1 MARKVCIVGTAHPFR
16 GGMADFNHRLA
27 QAFQQNGDEVEI
39 INFTTQYPAFLFPGK
54 TQLSDDQPPEN
65 LKIVRR
71 LSSVNPISW
80 IAVGR
85 KIRKMNPDIL
95 MVNYWLPLMAPAFG
109 TLLRFAGSSR
119 KTRVLSV
126 VHNIIPHEKR
136 IGDFW
141 FSKYFSS
148 AVDGF
153 LTLSKSVLRDLD
165 SFDRKKPRR
174 FNPHPLYDHYGQS
187 HDRRLAKLQLGL
199 NPEKRHLLFFGF
211 IRDYKGLDLLLKA
224 MKPLQENLKDL
235 ELVVAG
241 EFYSN
246 PDFYHKLIQELG
258 IEASVHL
265 HTDFISS
272 ERVGLYFSAA
282 DLVVQPYKSATQSGV
297 TQIAYHFNKP
307 MVVTNVGGLGELVP
321 HGIAGLVAE
330 PDPKDISRAVEN
342 YFNDYQESMLV
353 ENIKEI
359 KKMYSWEKLIEK
371 INQLDEE
378 VLEQKNKS

>member
-1 MARKVCIVGTAHPFR
+1 MGRKVCIVGTAHPFR

-27 QAFQQNGDEVEI
+27 QAFLANGDEVEI
-39 INFTTQYPAFLFPGK
+39 INFTTQYPGFLFPGK
-54 TQLSDDQPPEN
+54 TQFSEDKPPEG
-65 LKIVRR
+65 LKIQRK

-80 IAVGR
+80 ISAGLI
-85 KIRKMNPDIL
+85 IRKMKPDIL

-109 TLLRFAGSSR
+109 SLIRVAVRNR

-136 IGDFW
+136 IGDYW
-141 FSKYFSS
+141 FSKYFSA

-153 LTLSKSVLRDLD
+153 LTLSRSVLKDLD
-165 SFDRKKPRR
+165 AFDKTKPRQ
-174 FNPHPLYDHYGQS
+174 FNPHPLYDHYGEP
-187 HDRRLAKLQLGL
+187 HDRRLAKIQLGL
-199 NPEKRHLLFFGF
+199 DPDKKHLLFFGF

-224 MKPLQENLKDL
+224 MKPVKERLPGV

-241 EFYSN
+241 EFYSS
-246 PDFYHKLIQELG
+246 PDSYHQIIKDLQIDEY
-258 IEASVHL
+258 VNL

-282 DLVVQPYKSATQSGV
+282 DLVVQPYKTATQSGV

-321 HGIAGLVAE
+321 HEIAGLVVDPE
-330 PDPKDISRAVEN
+330 PAAIAMAVEK
-342 YFNDYQESMLV
+342 YFREQKESVFV
-353 ENIKEI
+353 ENIKEL
-359 KKMYSWEKLIEK
+359 KKMYSWKKLIAK
-371 INQLDEE
+371 LNQLDEK
-378 VLEQKNKS
+378 VINQKR